1 LTSDGNRYSSF
12 VDPNAALAFYSSAS
26 FQGISIHNRRL
37 KIGWG
42 KHSGPPPPGIAMVV
56 QAGGSRNTYIG
67 QITDW
72 DTFTETKL
80 REDFGAYGEIEV
92 RVMILLRLKE

>member
-1 LTSDGNRYSSF
+1 
-12 VDPNAALAFYSSAS
+12 
-26 FQGISIHNRRL
+26 
-37 KIGWG
+37 
-42 KHSGPPPPGIAMVV
+42 MVV

-72 DTFTETKL
+72 DTFTEAKL

-92 RVMILLRLKE
+92 RSLSLLLFFHRSLR